1 MRITQTKK
9 PAKVRHIALRMDQI
23 TYDLIS
29 GEAIVANLSV
39 SEYIRR
45 CVRNRKI
52 VIRDERVVNVPE
64 LKQMLAELGHL
75 GANMNQIAHYY
86 NSGGPITQEMH
97 TRLQRAVA
105 DLYDLKY
112 KLEKLGGTFDSGH
125 P

>member
-1 MRITQTKK
+1 MRIKQTKK

-23 TYDLIS
+23 TYDMIS

-86 NSGGPITQEMH
+86 NSGGSITQEMH
-97 TRLQRAVA
+97 KRLQRAVA

>member
-1 MRITQTKK
+1 MRRKQTKK
-9 PAKVRHIALRMDQI
+9 SAKVRHIALRMDQI
-23 TYDLIS
+23 TYDTIS
-29 GEAIVANLSV
+29 SEAIVANLSV

-64 LKQMLAELGHL
+64 LKQLLAELGHL
-75 GANMNQIAHYY
+75 GANMNQIARYY

-97 TRLQRAVA
+97 KRLQRAVA
-105 DLYDLKY
+105 DLYDLKF

>member
-1 MRITQTKK
+1 MRRKQLKE

-23 TYDLIS
+23 TYDMIS

-64 LKQMLAELGHL
+64 LKQLLAELGHL

-97 TRLQRAVA
+97 KRLQRAVA
-105 DLYDLKY
+105 DLYDLKFR
-112 KLEKLGGTFDSGH
+112 LEKLGGTFDSGH